1 MFVEHFYLSDLYPA
15 PQFVSGATMTL
26 TASQSFYL
34 SVSIV
39 ANPLPNITW
48 YKGSTIL
55 TSGASFSPV
64 GDTGVASLYFPS
76 LATSDAGSYSVNII
90 NLVQMYRYTVTLNIS
105 GMLWYVALCMHIGIW
120 CNPSQPHP
128 PTSTQLFYMPSRQL
142 FFTFSLVQS
151 RLITN

>member
-1 MFVEHFYLSDLYPA
+1 MFVKHFYLSDLYPA

-34 SVSIV
+34 NVNIV
-39 ANPLPNITW
+39 ANPLPTITW

-55 TSGASFSPV
+55 TSGTSFSAV

-76 LATSDAGSYSVNII
+76 LTTSDAGVYTVNIT
-90 NLVQMYRYTVTLNIS
+90 NLVQTYWYTVTLNIN

-120 CNPSQPHP
+120 CNPSHLHP
-128 PTSTQLFYMPSRQL
+128 PPAHNYSIYHHDSY
-142 FFTFSLVQS
+142 FSHLV
-151 RLITN
+151 